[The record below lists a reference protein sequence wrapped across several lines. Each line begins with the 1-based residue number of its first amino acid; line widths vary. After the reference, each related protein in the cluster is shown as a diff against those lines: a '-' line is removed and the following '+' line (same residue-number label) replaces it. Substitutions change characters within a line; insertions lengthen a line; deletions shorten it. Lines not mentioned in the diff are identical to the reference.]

1 MNEQI
6 ARNVVLVRAIE
17 MADQKKEVLSEDDRM
32 YASRSARELAQWQAS
47 DKHSDVTADDFLQ
60 QRSEQ
65 ILKRL
70 AERTPAFAGFAKR
83 STGLRA
89 LAWLLPLLALVLGA
103 ALDRITDPHRVD
115 LLSAPLL
122 LIIVWN
128 LLVYVGLLISLFIP
142 ARVNGGPK
150 SGLIRRLSV
159 GKLAVPR
166 KVPPVLATGLL
177 GFMGEWSQLSAKLTT
192 ARLSRTIHL
201 SAAMFALGAVGSLYA
216 RGLLAQYAAG
226 WESTFLDATQVHSL
240 LSILFAPAIAVFQLQ
255 GFTLAEI
262 EALRFPQTTAL
273 DTGARWVHLYAATI
287 FLLVVLPRVVLA
299 LLSNWRAARLSKRFP
314 LDLDQPYF
322 RKLNETIGVSTGG
335 MLRVLP
341 FSFTVDEVRHQGLGQ
356 VAIMLF
362 GEQGRMM
369 LRPSTSYGEEP
380 QEVLRDV
387 DLNDANVTMTAVL
400 FNLTATPEKENHGAF
415 LDYLVK
421 ASPRGIAVLLDESA
435 YLERM
440 GAPADQ
446 RGLAERTAL
455 WQQFCHFHQTTA
467 TVVNLLNPSLHPL
480 DAGVGLKLS
489 AAA

>member
-6 ARNVVLVRAIE
+6 ARDVVLVRAIE
-17 MADQKKEVLSEDDRM
+17 LADQKKEVLSEDDRM

-47 DKHSDVTADDFLQ
+47 DKHADVTPDDFLQ

-83 STGLRA
+83 PTGLRA
-89 LAWLLPLLALVLGA
+89 LAWLLPVLALALGA

-122 LIIVWN
+122 LIIAWN
-128 LLVYVGLLISLFIP
+128 LLVYLGLLISLFIP

-177 GFMGEWSQLSAKLTT
+177 GFMGEWSQLSAKLTA

-201 SAAMFALGAVGSLYA
+201 SAAMFALGAVLSLYG
-216 RGLLAQYAAG
+216 RGLLSQYAAG
-226 WESTFLDATQVHSL
+226 WESTFLDPTQVHTL
-240 LSILFAPAIAVFQLQ
+240 LSLLFAPAIAVFQLQ

-262 EALRFPQTTAL
+262 EALRFPQTTAPEG
-273 DTGARWVHLYAATI
+273 GARWVHLYAATI
-287 FLLVVLPRVVLA
+287 FLLVVLPRLLLA
-299 LLSNWRAARLSKRFP
+299 LVANWRAARLSRRFP

-322 RKLNETIGVSTGG
+322 RKLNETIGAATGG

-341 FSFTVDEVRHQGLGQ
+341 FSFTVDEARHRGLGQ
-356 VAIMLF
+356 IAIMLF

-380 QEVLRDV
+380 REVLRDV
-387 DLNDANVTMTAVL
+387 DLNDPNVTMTAVL

-421 ASPRGIAVLLDESA
+421 ASPRGIAVLLDESSFV
-435 YLERM
+435 ERM
-440 GAPADQ
+440 GQADQ

-455 WQQFCHFHQTTA
+455 WQEFCHFHQTTA
-467 TVVNLLNPSLHPL
+467 TVVNLLNPSIHPL
-480 DAGVGLKLS
+480 DAGVGLKMS

>member
-6 ARNVVLVRAIE
+6 ARDVVLVRAIE
-17 MADQKKEVLSEDDRM
+17 LADQKKEVLSEDDRM

-47 DKHSDVTADDFLQ
+47 DKHADVTPDDFLQ

-89 LAWLLPLLALVLGA
+89 LAWLLPVLALALGA

-122 LIIVWN
+122 LIIAWN
-128 LLVYVGLLISLFIP
+128 LLVYLGLLISLFIP
-142 ARVNGGPK
+142 ARATGGPT

-166 KVPPVLATGLL
+166 KVPPALATGLL
-177 GFMGEWSQLSAKLTT
+177 GFMGEWSQLSAKLTA
-192 ARLSRTIHL
+192 ARLGRTIHL
-201 SAAMFALGAVGSLYA
+201 SAAMFALGAVLSLYG
-216 RGLLAQYAAG
+216 RGLLSQYAAG
-226 WESTFLDATQVHSL
+226 WESTFLDATQLHSL
-240 LSILFAPAIAVFQLQ
+240 LSLLFAPAIAVFQLQ

-262 EALRFPQTTAL
+262 EALRFPQTTAPEG
-273 DTGARWVHLYAATI
+273 GARWVHLYAATI
-287 FLLVVLPRVVLA
+287 FLLVVLPRLLLA
-299 LLSNWRAARLSKRFP
+299 LVANWRAARLSRRFP

-322 RKLNETIGVSTGG
+322 RKLNETIGAGTGG

-341 FSFTVDEVRHQGLGQ
+341 FSFTVDEARHRGLGQ
-356 VAIMLF
+356 IAIMLF

-380 QEVLRDV
+380 REVLRDV
-387 DLNDANVTMTAVL
+387 DLNDPNVTMTAVL

-421 ASPRGIAVLLDESA
+421 ASPRGIAVLLDESSFV
-435 YLERM
+435 ERM
-440 GAPADQ
+440 GQADQ

-455 WQQFCHFHQTTA
+455 WQEFCHFHQTTA
-467 TVVNLLNPSLHPL
+467 TVVNLLNPSIHPL
-480 DAGVGLKLS
+480 DAGVGLKMS

>member
-1 MNEQI
+1 MNEHI
-6 ARNVVLVRAIE
+6 ARDVVLVRAIE
-17 MADQKKEVLSEDDRM
+17 LADQKKEVLSEDDRM

-47 DKHSDVTADDFLQ
+47 DKHADVTPDDFLQ

-89 LAWLLPLLALVLGA
+89 LAWLLPVLALALGA

-122 LIIVWN
+122 LIIAWN
-128 LLVYVGLLISLFIP
+128 LLVYLGLLISLFIP
-142 ARVNGGPK
+142 ARATGGPK

-201 SAAMFALGAVGSLYA
+201 GAAMFALGAVLSLYG
-216 RGLLAQYAAG
+216 RGLLSQYAAG
-226 WESTFLDATQVHSL
+226 WESTFLDARQVHSL
-240 LSILFAPAIAVFQLQ
+240 LSFLFAPAIAVFQLQ
-255 GFTLAEI
+255 GFSQAEL
-262 EALRFPQTTAL
+262 EALRFPQTTAPEG
-273 DTGARWVHLYAATI
+273 GARWVHLYAATI
-287 FLLVVLPRVVLA
+287 FLLVVLPRLA
-299 LLSNWRAARLSKRFP
+299 LALVANWRAARLSRRFP
-314 LDLDQPYF
+314 LDIDQPYF
-322 RKLNETIGVSTGG
+322 RKLNETIGAGTGG

-341 FSFTVDEVRHQGLGQ
+341 FSFTVDEARHRGLGQ
-356 VAIMLF
+356 LAVMLF

-380 QEVLRDV
+380 REVMRDV
-387 DLNDANVTMTAVL
+387 DLNDPNVTMTAVL

-421 ASPRGIAVLLDESA
+421 AAPRGIAVLLDESSFV
-435 YLERM
+435 ERM
-440 GAPADQ
+440 GQADR

-455 WQQFCHFHQTTA
+455 WQEFCHFHQTTA
-467 TVVNLLNPSLHPL
+467 TVVNLLDPSIHPL

>member
-6 ARNVVLVRAIE
+6 ARDVVLVRAIE
-17 MADQKKEVLSEDDRM
+17 LADQKKEVLSEDDRM

-47 DKHSDVTADDFLQ
+47 DKQADVTSDDFLQ
-60 QRSEQ
+60 QRSEL

-70 AERTPAFAGFAKR
+70 GERAPAFAGFARR

-89 LAWLLPLLALVLGA
+89 LAWLLPVLALALGA

-122 LIIVWN
+122 LIIAWN
-128 LLVYVGLLISLFIP
+128 LLVYLGLLVGLFIP
-142 ARVNGGPK
+142 RGQGGQA

-166 KVPPVLATGLL
+166 KVPPALATGLL
-177 GFMGEWSQLSAKLTT
+177 GFMGEWSQLSATLTK
-192 ARLSRTIHL
+192 ARLGRTIHL
-201 SAAMFALGAVGSLYA
+201 SAAMFALGAVLSLYG
-216 RGLLAQYAAG
+216 RGLLSQYAAG
-226 WESTFLDATQVHSL
+226 WESTFLDATQVHGL
-240 LSILFAPAIAVFQLQ
+240 LSFLFAPAVAVFHLQ
-255 GFTLAEI
+255 GFSLAEI
-262 EALRFPQTTAL
+262 EALRFPQTTAPAG
-273 DTGARWVHLYAATI
+273 GARWVHLYAATI
-287 FLLVVLPRVVLA
+287 FLLVVLPRLGLA
-299 LLSNWRAARLSKRFP
+299 LAAHWRAARLTGRFP
-314 LDLDQPYF
+314 IDLDQPYF
-322 RKLNETIGVSTGG
+322 RKLNETIGAATGG

-341 FSFTVDEVRHQGLGQ
+341 FSFTVDEARHRGLGQ
-356 VAIMLF
+356 IAVMLF

-380 QEVLRDV
+380 REVLRDV
-387 DLNDANVTMTAVL
+387 DLNDPNVTMTAVL

-421 ASPRGIAVLLDESA
+421 TSPRGIAVLLDESA

-440 GAPADQ
+440 GGPDDQ
-446 RGLAERTAL
+446 RGLVERTAL

-467 TVVNLLNPSLHPL
+467 TVVNLLNPSIHPL

>member
-6 ARNVVLVRAIE
+6 ARDVVLVRAIE
-17 MADQKKEVLSEDDRM
+17 LADQKKEVLSEDDRM

-47 DKHSDVTADDFLQ
+47 DKHADVTPDDFLQ

-89 LAWLLPLLALVLGA
+89 LAWLLPVLALALGA

-122 LIIVWN
+122 LIIAWN
-128 LLVYVGLLISLFIP
+128 LLVYLGLLISLFIP
-142 ARVNGGPK
+142 ARATGGPK

-177 GFMGEWSQLSAKLTT
+177 SFMGEWSQLSAKLTA
-192 ARLSRTIHL
+192 ARLGRTIHL
-201 SAAMFALGAVGSLYA
+201 SAAMFALGAVLSLYG
-216 RGLLAQYAAG
+216 RGLLSQYAAG

-240 LSILFAPAIAVFQLQ
+240 LSVLFAPAIAVFPLQ

-262 EALRFPQTTAL
+262 EALRFPQTTAPEG
-273 DTGARWVHLYAATI
+273 GARWVHLYAATI
-287 FLLVVLPRVVLA
+287 FLLVVLPRLVLA
-299 LLSNWRAARLSKRFP
+299 LVANWRAARLSRRFP

-322 RKLNETIGVSTGG
+322 RKLNETIGAGTGG

-341 FSFTVDEVRHQGLGQ
+341 FSFTVDEARHRGLGQ
-356 VAIMLF
+356 IAIMLF

-380 QEVLRDV
+380 REVLRDV
-387 DLNDANVTMTAVL
+387 DINDPNVTMTAVL

-421 ASPRGIAVLLDESA
+421 ASPRGIAVLLDESSFV
-435 YLERM
+435 ERM
-440 GAPADQ
+440 GQADQ

-455 WQQFCHFHQTTA
+455 WQEFCHFHQTTA
-467 TVVNLLNPSLHPL
+467 TVVNLLDPSIHPL

>member
-6 ARNVVLVRAIE
+6 ARDVVLVRAIE
-17 MADQKKEVLSEDDRM
+17 LADQKKEVLSEDDRM

-47 DKHSDVTADDFLQ
+47 DKHADVTPDDFLQ

-89 LAWLLPLLALVLGA
+89 LAWLLPVLALALGA

-122 LIIVWN
+122 LIIAWN
-128 LLVYVGLLISLFIP
+128 LLVYLGLLISLFIP
-142 ARVNGGPK
+142 ARATGGPK

-177 GFMGEWSQLSAKLTT
+177 SFMGEWSQLSAKLTA
-192 ARLSRTIHL
+192 ARLGRTIHL
-201 SAAMFALGAVGSLYA
+201 SAAMFALGAVLSLYG
-216 RGLLAQYAAG
+216 RGLLSQYAAG

-240 LSILFAPAIAVFQLQ
+240 LSVLFAPAIAVFPLQ

-262 EALRFPQTTAL
+262 EALRFPQTTAPEG
-273 DTGARWVHLYAATI
+273 GARWVHLYAATI
-287 FLLVVLPRVVLA
+287 FLLVVLPRLVLA
-299 LLSNWRAARLSKRFP
+299 LVAYWRAARLSRRFP

-322 RKLNETIGVSTGG
+322 RKLNETIGAGTGG

-341 FSFTVDEVRHQGLGQ
+341 FSFTVDEARHRGLGQ
-356 VAIMLF
+356 IAIMLF

-380 QEVLRDV
+380 REVLRDV
-387 DLNDANVTMTAVL
+387 DINDPNVTMTAVL

-421 ASPRGIAVLLDESA
+421 ASPRGIAVLLDESSFV
-435 YLERM
+435 ERM
-440 GAPADQ
+440 GQADQ

-455 WQQFCHFHQTTA
+455 WQEFCHFHQTTA
-467 TVVNLLNPSLHPL
+467 TVVNLLDPSIHPL
-480 DAGVGLKLS
+480 DAGVGLKMS

>member
-6 ARNVVLVRAIE
+6 ARDVVLVRAIE
-17 MADQKKEVLSEDDRM
+17 LADQKKEVLSEDDRM

-47 DKHSDVTADDFLQ
+47 DKHADVTPDDFLQ

-89 LAWLLPLLALVLGA
+89 LAWLLPVLALALGA

-122 LIIVWN
+122 LIIAWN
-128 LLVYVGLLISLFIP
+128 LLVYLGLLISLFIP

-150 SGLIRRLSV
+150 SGLLRRLSV

-177 GFMGEWSQLSAKLTT
+177 GFMGEWSQLSAKLTA

-201 SAAMFALGAVGSLYA
+201 SAAMFALGAVLSLYG
-216 RGLLAQYAAG
+216 RGLLSQYAAG

-240 LSILFAPAIAVFQLQ
+240 LSLLFAPAIAVFQLQ

-262 EALRFPQTTAL
+262 EALRFPQTTAPEG
-273 DTGARWVHLYAATI
+273 GARWVHLYAATI
-287 FLLVVLPRVVLA
+287 FLLVVLPRLVLA
-299 LLSNWRAARLSKRFP
+299 LVANWRAARLTRRFP

-322 RKLNETIGVSTGG
+322 RKLNETIGASTGG

-341 FSFTVDEVRHQGLGQ
+341 FSFTVDEARHRGLGRIA
-356 VAIMLF
+356 VMLF

-380 QEVLRDV
+380 REVLRDV
-387 DLNDANVTMTAVL
+387 DLNDPNVTMTAVL

-421 ASPRGIAVLLDESA
+421 ASPRGIAVLLDESSFV
-435 YLERM
+435 ERM
-440 GAPADQ
+440 GQADQ

-455 WQQFCHFHQTTA
+455 WQEFCHFHQTTA
-467 TVVNLLNPSLHPL
+467 TVVNLLDPSIHPL

>member
-6 ARNVVLVRAIE
+6 ARDVVLVRAIE
-17 MADQKKEVLSEDDRM
+17 LADQKKEVLSEDDRM

-47 DKHSDVTADDFLQ
+47 DKHADVTPDDFLQ

-89 LAWLLPLLALVLGA
+89 LAWLLPVLALALGA

-122 LIIVWN
+122 LIIAWN
-128 LLVYVGLLISLFIP
+128 LLVYLGLLISLFIP
-142 ARVNGGPK
+142 ARATGGPK

-201 SAAMFALGAVGSLYA
+201 SAAMFALGAVLSLYG
-216 RGLLAQYAAG
+216 RGLLSRYAAG

-240 LSILFAPAIAVFQLQ
+240 LSVLFAPAIAVFQLQ

-262 EALRFPQTTAL
+262 EALRFPQTTAPEG
-273 DTGARWVHLYAATI
+273 GARWVHLYAATI
-287 FLLVVLPRVVLA
+287 FLLVVLPRLVLA
-299 LLSNWRAARLSKRFP
+299 LVANWRAARLSRRFP

-322 RKLNETIGVSTGG
+322 RKLNETIGAGTGG

-341 FSFTVDEVRHQGLGQ
+341 FSFTVDEARHRGLGQ
-356 VAIMLF
+356 IAIMLF
-362 GEQGRMM
+362 GDQGRMM

-380 QEVLRDV
+380 REVLRDV
-387 DLNDANVTMTAVL
+387 DLNDPNVTMTAVL

-421 ASPRGIAVLLDESA
+421 ASPRGIAVLLDESS
-435 YLERM
+435 YVERM
-440 GAPADQ
+440 GPVDQ

-455 WQQFCHFHQTTA
+455 WQEFCHFHQTTA
-467 TVVNLLNPSLHPL
+467 TVVNLLDPSIHPL
-480 DAGVGLKLS
+480 DAGVGLKMS

>member
-1 MNEQI
+1 MNEHI
-6 ARNVVLVRAIE
+6 ARDVVLVRAIE
-17 MADQKKEVLSEDDRM
+17 LADQKKEVLSEDDRM

-47 DKHSDVTADDFLQ
+47 DKHADVTPDDFLQ

-89 LAWLLPLLALVLGA
+89 LAWLLPVLALALGA

-122 LIIVWN
+122 LIIAWN
-128 LLVYVGLLISLFIP
+128 LLVYLGLLISLFIP
-142 ARVNGGPK
+142 ARATGGPK

-177 GFMGEWSQLSAKLTT
+177 GFMGEWSQLSAKLTA

-201 SAAMFALGAVGSLYA
+201 GAAMFALGAVLSLYG
-216 RGLLAQYAAG
+216 RGLLSQYAAG
-226 WESTFLDATQVHSL
+226 WESTFLDARQVHSL
-240 LSILFAPAIAVFQLQ
+240 LSFLFAPAIAVFQLQ
-255 GFTLAEI
+255 GFSQAEL
-262 EALRFPQTTAL
+262 EALRFPQTTAPEG
-273 DTGARWVHLYAATI
+273 GARWVHLYAATI
-287 FLLVVLPRVVLA
+287 FLLVVLPRLA
-299 LLSNWRAARLSKRFP
+299 LALVANWRAARLSRRFP
-314 LDLDQPYF
+314 LDIDQPYF
-322 RKLNETIGVSTGG
+322 RKLNETIGAGTGG

-341 FSFTVDEVRHQGLGQ
+341 FSFTVDEARHRGLGQ
-356 VAIMLF
+356 LAVMLF

-380 QEVLRDV
+380 REVMRDV
-387 DLNDANVTMTAVL
+387 DLNDPNVTMTAVL

-421 ASPRGIAVLLDESA
+421 AAPRGIAVLLDESSFV
-435 YLERM
+435 ERM
-440 GAPADQ
+440 GQADR

-455 WQQFCHFHQTTA
+455 WQEFCHFHQTTA
-467 TVVNLLNPSLHPL
+467 TVVNLLDPSIHPR

>member
-1 MNEQI
+1 MNEHI
-6 ARNVVLVRAIE
+6 ARDVVLVRAIE
-17 MADQKKEVLSEDDRM
+17 LADHKKEVLSEDDRM

-47 DKHSDVTADDFLQ
+47 DKHADVTPDDFLQ

-89 LAWLLPLLALVLGA
+89 LAWLLPVLALALGA

-122 LIIVWN
+122 LIIAWN
-128 LLVYVGLLISLFIP
+128 LLVYLGLFISLFIP
-142 ARVNGGPK
+142 ARATGGPK

-177 GFMGEWSQLSAKLTT
+177 GFMGEWSQLSAKLTA

-201 SAAMFALGAVGSLYA
+201 SAAMFAFGAVLSLYG
-216 RGLLAQYAAG
+216 RGLLSQYAAG
-226 WESTFLDATQVHSL
+226 WESTFLDATQVHTL
-240 LSILFAPAIAVFQLQ
+240 LSWLFAPAIAVFQLQ

-262 EALRFPQTTAL
+262 EALRFPQTTAPEG
-273 DTGARWVHLYAATI
+273 GARWVHLYAATI
-287 FLLVVLPRVVLA
+287 FLLVVLPRLVLA
-299 LLSNWRAARLSKRFP
+299 LVANWRAARLSRRFP
-314 LDLDQPYF
+314 LDLNQPYF
-322 RKLNETIGVSTGG
+322 RKLNETIGAGTGG

-341 FSFTVDEVRHQGLGQ
+341 FSFTVDEARHRGLGQ
-356 VAIMLF
+356 IAIMLF

-380 QEVLRDV
+380 REVLRDV
-387 DLNDANVTMTAVL
+387 DLNDPNVTMTAVL

-421 ASPRGIAVLLDESA
+421 ASPRGIAVLLDESSFV
-435 YLERM
+435 ERM
-440 GAPADQ
+440 GAADQ
-446 RGLAERTAL
+446 RGLADRTAL
-455 WQQFCHFHQTTA
+455 WQEFCHFHQTTA
-467 TVVNLLNPSLHPL
+467 TVVNLLNPSIHPL

>member
-6 ARNVVLVRAIE
+6 ARDVVLVRAIE
-17 MADQKKEVLSEDDRM
+17 LADQKKEVLSEDDRM

-47 DKHSDVTADDFLQ
+47 DKHADVTPDDFLQ

-70 AERTPAFAGFAKR
+70 AERTPAFAGFARR

-89 LAWLLPLLALVLGA
+89 LAWLLPVLALALGA

-122 LIIVWN
+122 LIIAWN
-128 LLVYVGLLISLFIP
+128 LLVYVGLFISLFIP
-142 ARVNGGPK
+142 ARATGGPK

-177 GFMGEWSQLSAKLTT
+177 GFMGEWSQLSAKLTS
-192 ARLSRTIHL
+192 ARLARTIHL
-201 SAAMFALGAVGSLYA
+201 SAAMFALGAVLSLYG
-216 RGLLAQYAAG
+216 RGLLSQYAAG

-240 LSILFAPAIAVFQLQ
+240 LSWLFAPAIAVFQLQ
-255 GFTLAEI
+255 GFSLAEI
-262 EALRFPQTTAL
+262 EVLRFPQTTAPEG
-273 DTGARWVHLYAATI
+273 GARWVHLYAATI
-287 FLLVVLPRVVLA
+287 FLLVVLPRLA
-299 LLSNWRAARLSKRFP
+299 LALAANWRAARLTRRFP

-322 RKLNETIGVSTGG
+322 RKLNETIGAGTGG

-341 FSFTVDEVRHQGLGQ
+341 FSFTVDEARHRGLGQ
-356 VAIMLF
+356 IAIMLF

-380 QEVLRDV
+380 REALRDV
-387 DLNDANVTMTAVL
+387 DLNDPKVTMTAVL

-415 LDYLVK
+415 LDYLVQ
-421 ASPRGIAVLLDESA
+421 ASPRGIAVLLDESSFV
-435 YLERM
+435 ERM
-440 GAPADQ
+440 GQADQ

-455 WQQFCHFHQTTA
+455 WQEFCHFHRTTA
-467 TVVNLLNPSLHPL
+467 TVVNLLNPSIHPL

>member
-6 ARNVVLVRAIE
+6 ARDVVLVRAIE
-17 MADQKKEVLSEDDRM
+17 LADQKKEVLSEDDRM

-47 DKHSDVTADDFLQ
+47 DKHADVTPDDFLQ

-70 AERTPAFAGFAKR
+70 AERTPAFAGFAR
-83 STGLRA
+83 RLTGLRA
-89 LAWLLPLLALVLGA
+89 LAWLLPVLALALGA

-122 LIIVWN
+122 LIIAWN
-128 LLVYVGLLISLFIP
+128 LLVYLGLFISLFIP
-142 ARVNGGPK
+142 ARATGGPK
-150 SGLIRRLSV
+150 TGLIRRLSV

-192 ARLSRTIHL
+192 ARLARTIHL
-201 SAAMFALGAVGSLYA
+201 SAAMFALGAVLSLYG
-216 RGLLAQYAAG
+216 RGLLSQYAAG

-240 LSILFAPAIAVFQLQ
+240 LSFLFAPAIAVFQLQ

-262 EALRFPQTTAL
+262 EALRFPQTTAPEG
-273 DTGARWVHLYAATI
+273 GARWVHLYAATI
-287 FLLVVLPRVVLA
+287 FLLVVLPRLVLSLVA
-299 LLSNWRAARLSKRFP
+299 NWRAARLSRRFP

-322 RKLNETIGVSTGG
+322 RKLNETIGTGSGG

-341 FSFTVDEVRHQGLGQ
+341 FSFTVDEARHRGLGQ

-380 QEVLRDV
+380 REVLRDV
-387 DLNDANVTMTAVL
+387 DLNDPNVTMTAVL

-421 ASPRGIAVLLDESA
+421 ASPRGIAVLLDDSSFV
-435 YLERM
+435 ERM
-440 GAPADQ
+440 GQSDL

-455 WQQFCHFHQTTA
+455 WQEFCHFHQTTA
-467 TVVNLLNPSLHPL
+467 TVVNLLDPSIHPL

>member
-6 ARNVVLVRAIE
+6 ARDVVLVRAIE
-17 MADQKKEVLSEDDRM
+17 LADQKKEVLSEDDRM

-47 DKHSDVTADDFLQ
+47 DKHADVTPDDFLQ
-60 QRSEQ
+60 QRAEQ

-89 LAWLLPLLALVLGA
+89 LAWLLPVLALALGA

-122 LIIVWN
+122 LIIAWN
-128 LLVYVGLLISLFIP
+128 LLVYLGLLISLFIP
-142 ARVNGGPK
+142 ARATGGPK

-177 GFMGEWSQLSAKLTT
+177 SFMGEWSQLSAKLTA
-192 ARLSRTIHL
+192 ARLGRTIHL
-201 SAAMFALGAVGSLYA
+201 SAAMFALGAVLSLYG
-216 RGLLAQYAAG
+216 RGLLSQYAAG

-240 LSILFAPAIAVFQLQ
+240 LSVLFAPAIAVFPLQ

-262 EALRFPQTTAL
+262 EALRFPQTTAPEG
-273 DTGARWVHLYAATI
+273 GARWVHLYAATI
-287 FLLVVLPRVVLA
+287 FLLVVLPRLVLA
-299 LLSNWRAARLSKRFP
+299 LVANWRAARLSRRFP

-322 RKLNETIGVSTGG
+322 RKLNETIGAGTGG

-341 FSFTVDEVRHQGLGQ
+341 FSFTVDEARHRGLGQ
-356 VAIMLF
+356 IAIMLF

-380 QEVLRDV
+380 REVLRDV
-387 DLNDANVTMTAVL
+387 DINDPNVTMTAVL

-421 ASPRGIAVLLDESA
+421 ASPRGIAVLLDESSFV
-435 YLERM
+435 ERM
-440 GAPADQ
+440 GQADQ

-455 WQQFCHFHQTTA
+455 WQEFCHFHQTTA
-467 TVVNLLNPSLHPL
+467 TVVNLLDPSIHPL

>member
-6 ARNVVLVRAIE
+6 ARDVVLVRAIE
-17 MADQKKEVLSEDDRM
+17 LADQKKEVLSEDDRM

-47 DKHSDVTADDFLQ
+47 DKRADVTPDDFLQ

-70 AERTPAFAGFAKR
+70 AERTPAFAGFARR

-89 LAWLLPLLALVLGA
+89 LAWLLPVLALALGA
-103 ALDRITDPHRVD
+103 ALDRITDPHRAD

-122 LIIVWN
+122 LIIAWN
-128 LLVYVGLLISLFIP
+128 LLVYLGLFVSLFIP
-142 ARVNGGPK
+142 SRGQGGPS

-166 KVPPVLATGLL
+166 KVPPALATGLL
-177 GFMGEWSQLSAKLTT
+177 GFMGEWSQLSAKLTR
-192 ARLSRTIHL
+192 ARLGRTIHL
-201 SAAMFALGAVGSLYA
+201 SAAMFALGAVLSLYG
-216 RGLLAQYAAG
+216 RGLLSQYAAG

-240 LSILFAPAIAVFQLQ
+240 LSFLFAPAIAVFQLQ
-255 GFTLAEI
+255 GFSLAEI
-262 EALRFPQTTAL
+262 QALRFPQTTAPEG
-273 DTGARWVHLYAATI
+273 GARWVHLYAATI
-287 FLLVVLPRVVLA
+287 FLLVVLPRLA
-299 LLSNWRAARLSKRFP
+299 LAAFSNWRAARLSRRFP
-314 LDLDQPYF
+314 LDLGQPYF
-322 RKLNETIGVSTGG
+322 RKLNETIGAATGG

-341 FSFTVDEVRHQGLGQ
+341 FSFTVGEARHRGLAQ
-356 VAIMLF
+356 LAVMLF

-369 LRPSTSYGEEP
+369 LRPPTSYGEEP
-380 QEVLRDV
+380 QDVLRDA
-387 DLNDANVTMTAVL
+387 DLNDPNVTMTAVL

-440 GAPADQ
+440 GGAGDQ

-455 WQQFCHFHQTTA
+455 WQEFCHFHQTTA
-467 TVVNLLNPSLHPL
+467 TVVNLLNPSIHPL
-480 DAGVGLKLS
+480 DANVGLKLS

>member
-6 ARNVVLVRAIE
+6 ARDVVLVRAIE
-17 MADQKKEVLSEDDRM
+17 LADQKKEVLSEDDRM

-47 DKHSDVTADDFLQ
+47 DKHADVTPDDFLQ

-89 LAWLLPLLALVLGA
+89 LAWLLPVLALALGA

-122 LIIVWN
+122 LIIAWN
-128 LLVYVGLLISLFIP
+128 LLVYLGLLISLFIP
-142 ARVNGGPK
+142 ARATGGPK

-177 GFMGEWSQLSAKLTT
+177 SFMGEWSQLSAKLTA
-192 ARLSRTIHL
+192 ARLGRTIHL
-201 SAAMFALGAVGSLYA
+201 SAAMFALGAVLSLYG
-216 RGLLAQYAAG
+216 RGLLSQYAAG
-226 WESTFLDATQVHSL
+226 WESTFLDAAQVHSL
-240 LSILFAPAIAVFQLQ
+240 LSVLFAPAIAVFQLQ

-262 EALRFPQTTAL
+262 EALRFPQTTAP
-273 DTGARWVHLYAATI
+273 DGGARWVHLYAATI
-287 FLLVVLPRVVLA
+287 FLLVVLPRLVLA
-299 LLSNWRAARLSKRFP
+299 LVANWRAARLSRRFP

-322 RKLNETIGVSTGG
+322 RKLNETIGAGTGG

-341 FSFTVDEVRHQGLGQ
+341 FSFTVDEARHRGLGQ
-356 VAIMLF
+356 IAIMLF

-380 QEVLRDV
+380 REVLRDV
-387 DLNDANVTMTAVL
+387 DINDPNVTMTAVL

-421 ASPRGIAVLLDESA
+421 ASPRGIAVLLDESSFV
-435 YLERM
+435 ERM
-440 GAPADQ
+440 GQADQ

-455 WQQFCHFHQTTA
+455 WQEFCHFHQTTA
-467 TVVNLLNPSLHPL
+467 TVVNLLDPSIHPL
-480 DAGVGLKLS
+480 DAGVGLKMS